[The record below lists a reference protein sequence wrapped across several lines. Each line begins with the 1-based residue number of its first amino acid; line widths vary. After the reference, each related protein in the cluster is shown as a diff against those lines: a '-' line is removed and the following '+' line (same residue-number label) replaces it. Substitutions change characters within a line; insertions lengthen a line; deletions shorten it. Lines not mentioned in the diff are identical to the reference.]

1 FAALWESPYSRG
13 QHSFLARALG
23 AWTLSGIV
31 SKHTGYPFSALVGA
45 CDTNN
50 DRNGDGYCP
59 DLPFNYFGG
68 VIGSPTKHQWING
81 VFPNPATEFDITIRA
96 PGCP

>member
-1 FAALWESPYSRG
+1 M
-13 QHSFLARALG
+13 G

-68 VIGSPTKHQWING
+68 VLGSPTKQQWING
-81 VFPNPATEFDITIRA
+81 VFPNPATEFDITTRG
-96 PGCP
+96 PGCRCRNLFTGPGYTSILLC